1 MKLSFSGSGDL
12 ARGGFD
18 LWDVRAVAG
27 SVLGFLQ
34 RQVRGRRA
42 AGGRH
47 GARSRMR
54 AVRSLLLLPFC
65 ISAWHS
71 LAAPRLENTGMQS
84 L

>member
-34 RQVRGRRA
+34 EAGARPEGGRRA
-42 AGGRH
+42 AWCTEPDAGR
-47 GARSRMR
+47 A
-54 AVRSLLLLPFC
+54 
-65 ISAWHS
+65 
-71 LAAPRLENTGMQS
+71 LASSPALI